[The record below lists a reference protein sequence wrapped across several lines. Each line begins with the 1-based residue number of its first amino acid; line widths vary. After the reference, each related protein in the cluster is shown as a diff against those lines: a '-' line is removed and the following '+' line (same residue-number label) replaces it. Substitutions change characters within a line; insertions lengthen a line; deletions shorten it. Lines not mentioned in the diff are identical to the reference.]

1 MIFSSP
7 CCFLLLLSPTQAR
20 VCGVL
25 PLICSIN
32 CCTEV
37 KVDGSTPKRWRIIR
51 RYDKRIHDYHNYIYQ
66 IKFVHLCIQYFR
78 RYLKIFKTTCLA
90 ITVFLIFRLK
100 NIDLGWNY
108 NLVSIS
114 HSIHYIYFPGG
125 ITFVGC
131 FPGFFRH
138 DEKNGHRAHRSC
150 SEVEGVAGW
159 WIHMFLCSPLNWGN
173 ERIWLIH
180 SKQVFDGHFN

>member
-131 FPGFFRH
+131 SPDFSDTTKKMATGLI
-138 DEKNGHRAHRSC
+138 
-150 SEVEGVAGW
+150 GVAQRW
-159 WIHMFLCSPLNWGN
+159 R
-173 ERIWLIH
+173 EWLGGGFTCFYVHHLIGEM
-180 SKQVFDGHFN
+180 SEYD